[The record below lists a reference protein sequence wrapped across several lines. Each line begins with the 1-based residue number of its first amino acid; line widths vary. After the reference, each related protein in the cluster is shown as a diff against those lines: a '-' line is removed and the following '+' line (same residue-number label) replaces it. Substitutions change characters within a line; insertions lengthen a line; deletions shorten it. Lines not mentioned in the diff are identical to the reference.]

1 MLDIDS
7 LKIGVDIG
15 STTIKTVV
23 LNAHGD
29 VLFKR
34 YVRHYSEIR
43 KNTAAVLKEVMQK
56 FDCEVCRMTMTG
68 SGALAV
74 SSDCGVPFVQEV
86 LASHYY
92 IRTKLPDADAAV
104 ELGGEDAKL
113 TFFTGGTD
121 QRMNETCA
129 GGTGAFIDQMA
140 AFLRTDTSGLDKLA
154 LQAKTVYPIASRCGV
169 FAKTDILPLLNDGV
183 AVEDIAVSIMQA
195 VVNQTISGLAKGR
208 SIKGKVVFL
217 GGPLAFL
224 QSLRR
229 RFCESLKEM
238 TEAVFPED
246 AEYVVAYGAGLYCQE
261 QPEAEPVRLEKVI
274 AYLENA
280 GNAEKSRRLPPLFS
294 DKRDIDEFF
303 AGHGGSEAEFFPLEQ
318 AQGKA
323 WLGIDSGSTTIKA
336 VLVDADGRILY
347 SYYGANKGEPLL
359 SAVQILKEIYRRKQ
373 PALQVVSSC
382 VTGYGSAL
390 LSSALHIA
398 HDEVE
403 TVAHFAAARF
413 FEPDVSFI
421 LDIGGQDIKCMKI
434 RNGRIVSIQLNE
446 ACSAGCGSFIENFA
460 DSLKIPLSEFV
471 DVALKAKAPVD
482 LGTRCTVFMNSK
494 VKQVQKEGADIGDIA
509 AGLCYSVIRNACFKV
524 MKITDMSEL
533 GDHVVAQGGA
543 FANNALLRALEL
555 QLGKR
560 VIRPSISGLMGAF
573 GAALTAKERDAEAA
587 EEQKLL
593 SLEELERFSVR
604 TKAVRCGRCANNCLL
619 TVSLFS
625 DGRRFV
631 TGNRCERGADTQPQD
646 LPNLSAYKYR
656 RLFEYYEPLADQ
668 DAKRGTVGIPRV
680 LNMYENY
687 PLWFTLFTKLG
698 FRVELS
704 APSSKHIFYKGYETI
719 PSQTV
724 CYPAKLAHGH
734 ILDLAERGIKKIF
747 YPCLPREQKLFSS
760 QNDSFNCPVVAGYPE
775 LLAKNV
781 SGLQEYG
788 TELITPFLPLEREI
802 LAKRLSAVPLF
813 SGIPMLELAEAVEAA
828 FAEMDAFRHDM
839 QEKGREALAELEHK
853 HKFGIVLAG
862 HPYHVDPEVQHGIAE
877 LIVSCGMGVLTED
890 SVAHFAPD
898 PRPLRVVDQWTYHGR
913 LYRAG
918 VFAAGTE
925 NLAVLQL
932 VSFGCGLDAI
942 TADQLEEILS
952 RKGRLYTQIKIDE
965 GVNLGPA
972 KIRIRSLLAA
982 MRERVANRIADQLG
996 AIKNP
1001 QYAVFTE
1008 QMRATHTLLIPQM
1021 SPVHF
1026 QFMETVFNA
1035 EGYKAVQLPE
1045 VDKEALE
1052 LGLRYVNNDACY
1064 PAIVVIGQLLQAVQS
1079 GAYDAHKVAVVVAQT
1094 GGGCRATNYISLL
1107 RKALMD
1113 SGYAYVPIIA
1123 FSTDVSEDSPGFK
1136 MTGSL
1141 LKRVIIAG
1149 HYGDALMRIF
1159 YRIQPYELYAGSV
1172 RDLAKI
1178 WVEKA
1183 KEDIKIGKIL
1193 RFERNM
1199 YKMIQEFDAIPLQDG
1214 KRRPRVGLVG
1224 EILLKYHPDANNH
1237 AARIIEQEGGE
1248 AVATDIMDFVLYGF
1262 YDHVFN
1268 FKYMSGSYKAYF
1280 SAIVG
1285 ITLLELTRISMR
1297 LGFKFSRHFTGPV
1310 SFRKLRKKTKNII
1323 SLGHQTGEGWLLA
1336 AEMVKMLESGVNTIL
1351 CMQPFGCL
1359 PNHITGKGIIKELK
1373 NRYPQANIIALDY
1386 DPGASETNQ
1395 INRIKLMMAAVTG
1408 FKQG

>member
-1 MLDIDS
+1 MPADS
-7 LKIGVDIG
+7 SLRIGVDIG
-15 STTIKTVV
+15 STTIKIV
-23 LNAHGD
+23 AADAQGS

-43 KNTAAVLKEVMQK
+43 KNTAELLQEVMQTLGCSEC
-56 FDCEVCRMTMTG
+56 FMTMTG

-74 SSDCGVPFVQEV
+74 SSDCNIPFVQEV

-92 IRTKLPDADAAV
+92 IRSKIPDADAAI

-140 AFLRTDTSGLDKLA
+140 AFLRTDASGLDSLA
-154 LQAKTVYPIASRCGV
+154 LKYKTIYPIASRCGV

-183 AVEDIAVSIMQA
+183 AVEDIAASIMQA
-195 VVNQTISGLAKGR
+195 VVNQTVSGLAKGR
-208 SIKGKVVFL
+208 AIKGKVVFL

-224 QSLRR
+224 SSLRE
-229 RFCESLKEM
+229 RFCASLKEM

-246 AEYVVAYGAGLYCQE
+246 AQYVVAYGAALYCLESQN
-261 QPEAEPVRLEKVI
+261 ATPVLLEDLI
-274 AYLENA
+274 AYLKKDA
-280 GNAEKSRRLPPLFS
+280 NAEKSARLAPLFS
-294 DKRDIDEFF
+294 SKKERLEFEKRH
-303 AGHGGSEAEFFPLEQ
+303 GHNAVKTAVLEE

-336 VLVDADGRILY
+336 VLIDENGTVLY
-347 SYYGANKGEPLL
+347 SYYNSNKGEPLL
-359 SAVQILKEIYRRKQ
+359 SAIEILKEIYTRKQ
-373 PALQVVSSC
+373 SSLKIVSSC

-390 LSSALHIA
+390 LSSALRMA

-403 TVAHFAAARF
+403 TIAHFSAARF
-413 FEPDVSFI
+413 FEPEVSFI

-434 RNGRIVSIQLNE
+434 KNGRIVSIQLNE

-460 DSLKIPLSEFV
+460 DSLKIPLSRFV
-471 DVALKAKAPVD
+471 ELALDAEAPVD

-494 VKQVQKEGADIGDIA
+494 VKQVQKEGADLGDIA

-533 GDHVVAQGGA
+533 GGHVVAQGGA

-555 QLGKR
+555 QLGKH

-573 GAALTAKERDAEAA
+573 GAALIARDRCRECAA
-587 EEQKLL
+587 DDLI
-593 SLEELERFSVR
+593 SLEELESFAVS

-619 TVSLFS
+619 TVSRFS

-631 TGNRCERGADTQPQD
+631 TGNRCEKGADTQPQD

-656 RLFEYYEPLADQ
+656 RLFEYYRPLAEEE
-668 DAKRGTVGIPRV
+668 AYRGTVGMPRV

-687 PLWFTLFTKLG
+687 PLWFTLFTELG

-704 APSSKHIFYKGYETI
+704 SASSKRIFYKGYETI

-734 ILDLAERGIKKIF
+734 VIDLAERGVKRIF

-781 SGLQEYG
+781 SVLKEYG
-788 TELITPFLPLEREI
+788 TELITPFLPLDRDI
-802 LAKRLSAVPLF
+802 LAKRLGVLPLF
-813 SGIPMLELAEAVEAA
+813 ADIGAKELEAAVQKA
-828 FAEMDAFRHDM
+828 FAEMDAFYADM
-839 QEKGREALAELEHK
+839 QKKGEETLKELTRRN
-853 HKFGIVLAG
+853 KFGIVLAG
-862 HPYHVDPEVQHGIAE
+862 HPYHVDPEIQHGIAE

-890 SVAHFAPD
+890 SVAHLMPD

-918 VFAAGTE
+918 AFAAGRD

-942 TADQLEEILS
+942 TSDQLEEIIS
-952 RKGRLYTQIKIDE
+952 QKGSLYTQIKIDE

-982 MRERVANRIADQLG
+982 MRERVSHNAAQQLWS
-996 AIKNP
+996 IKSMHC
-1001 QYAVFTE
+1001 AVFTE
-1008 QMRATHTLLIPQM
+1008 EMKKTHTILIPQM

-1026 QFMETVFNA
+1026 QFMETVFTA
-1035 EGYKAVQLPE
+1035 EGYHAVQLPS
-1045 VDKEALE
+1045 VDREAVE

-1064 PAIVVIGQLLQAVQS
+1064 PAIVVIGQLLQAVKS
-1079 GAYDAHKVAVVVAQT
+1079 GKYDAKSVALAVAQT

-1107 RKALMD
+1107 RKALAD
-1113 SGYAYVPIIA
+1113 SGFSYVPIIS
-1123 FSTDVSEDSPGFK
+1123 FSTSVSEESPGFK

-1141 LKRVIIAG
+1141 LKRMIIAG
-1149 HYGDALMRIF
+1149 LYGDALMRIF
-1159 YRIQPYELYAGSV
+1159 HRIKPYELYENSCEA
-1172 RDLAKI
+1172 LAKV

-1183 KEDIKIGKIL
+1183 KQDILSGKIWN
-1193 RFERNM
+1193 FARNIFR
-1199 YKMIQEFDAIPLQDG
+1199 MIQEFDAIPLQEG
-1214 KRRPRVGLVG
+1214 KRRPQVGLVG
-1224 EILLKYHPDANNH
+1224 EILLKYHPDANNN
-1237 AARIIEQEGGE
+1237 AVRVIEQEGGE

-1268 FKYMSGSYKAYF
+1268 FKYMSGSHSAYL
-1280 SAIVG
+1280 SALMG
-1285 ITLLELTRISMR
+1285 ISLLELTRFSMR
-1297 LGFKFSRHFTGPV
+1297 LSFMLSKNFNGPV

-1359 PNHITGKGIIKELK
+1359 PNHITGKGLIKELK

-1395 INRIKLMMAAVTG
+1395 INRIKLMMSAIAHI
-1408 FKQG
+1408 K